1 LLESPV
7 TEVYLLFYQSALQ
20 CFINFNKFLQGEDP
34 LIPIIYE
41 QMVSFLQKLASM
53 FVKVA
58 TLKSVGHEK
67 LHELPYKDIDNQL
80 TAIVILHYF

>member
-1 LLESPV
+1 
-7 TEVYLLFYQSALQ
+7 
-20 CFINFNKFLQGEDP
+20 
-34 LIPIIYE
+34 
-41 QMVSFLQKLASM
+41 MVSFLQKLASM